1 MPRIARISI
10 APVRGLGLEH
20 PAEVDLTAVGVLE
33 DRRFYLIDD
42 QGRHIDQLVS
52 GALVQVQAHT
62 DPDGTRLR
70 LTMPDG
76 TVIEDVVELGE
87 AIETTIVNR
96 IAVGHVVLGPWGE
109 ALEPFAGRRTRI
121 VRCDRPG
128 GTRVENAVSLITDG
142 SLRELASRV
151 GEPSVDGR
159 RFRMLFEL
167 EGAEPHEEDGWL
179 GGQIAVGEAVLS
191 ITKPDARC
199 AITTQDPDTGARD
212 IDTLRTIIGYR
223 GLRDGRKV
231 DFGVLGE
238 VATPGRV
245 RVGDE
250 VSVVA
255 PGDDTYRARR
265 MRLPAAAEVQ
275 ADEAEADQLEA
286 TAKA

>member
-1 MPRIARISI
+1 MPRVARISI

-20 PAEVDLTAVGVLE
+20 PDAVDLTEVGVLE

-42 QGRHIDQLVS
+42 DDRHIDQLVS
-52 GALVQVQAHT
+52 GALVQVAAHT
-62 DPDGTRLR
+62 DPDAAQLR
-70 LTMPDG
+70 LTFPDG
-76 TVIEDVVELGE
+76 TVIDGVVVLGQP
-87 AIETTIVNR
+87 IETTIVNR
-96 IAVGHVVLGPWGE
+96 IAVGHVVLGPWGD
-109 ALEPFAGRRTRI
+109 ALEPFAGRRIRI

-151 GEPSVDGR
+151 GLPSVDGR

-167 EGAEPHEEDGWL
+167 EGAEAHQEDSWL

-255 PGDDTYRARR
+255 PGDDTFAARR
-265 MRLPAAAEVQ
+265 MRLRAAAEIE
-275 ADEAEADQLEA
+275 ADELEA

>member
-1 MPRIARISI
+1 MPRVARISI

-20 PAEVDLTAVGVLE
+20 PAEVDLTEVGVLE

-42 QGRHIDQLVS
+42 QGRHVDQLVS
-52 GALVQVQAHT
+52 GALVQVGAHT
-62 DPDGTRLR
+62 DPGATLLR
-70 LTMPDG
+70 LAFPDG
-76 TVIEDVVELGE
+76 TVVDEAVELGE

-96 IAVGHVVLGPWGE
+96 IAVGHVVRGPWGD
-109 ALEPFAGRRTRI
+109 ALAPFAGRRIRI
-121 VRCDRPG
+121 VRCDRAG

-142 SLRELASRV
+142 SLRELASQI
-151 GEPSVDGR
+151 GLPSVDGR

-167 EGAEPHEEDGWL
+167 DGADPHVEDRWL

-191 ITKPDARC
+191 ITRPDARC

-238 VATPGRV
+238 VANAGRV

-255 PGDDTYRARR
+255 PGDDTFMARR
-265 MRLPAAAEVQ
+265 MRLPATAES
-275 ADEAEADQLEA
+275 EAHELGA
-286 TAKA
+286 TAKP

>member
-1 MPRIARISI
+1 MPRVTRISI

-20 PAEVDLTAVGVLE
+20 PDAVDLTDVGVVE

-42 QGRHIDQLVS
+42 AGRHIDQLVS
-52 GALVQVQAHT
+52 GALVQVAART
-62 DPDGTRLR
+62 DPDGTLLR
-70 LTMPDG
+70 LTFPDG
-76 TVIEDVVELGE
+76 TVVEGTVELGE

-96 IAVGHVVLGPWGE
+96 IAVGHVVLGQWGD
-109 ALEPFAGRRTRI
+109 ALEPFAGRRIRI

-128 GTRVENAVSLITDG
+128 GTRVENAISLITDG

-151 GEPSVDGR
+151 GRPSVDGR

-167 EGAEPHEEDGWL
+167 EGAEAHEEDSWL
-179 GGQIAVGEAVLS
+179 GGRIAVGEAVLS

-223 GLRDGRKV
+223 GLREGRKV

-255 PGDDTYRARR
+255 PGDDTFRARR
-265 MRLPAAAEVQ
+265 MRLPAAAE
-275 ADEAEADQLEA
+275 AEAVPNELEA

>member
-1 MPRIARISI
+1 MPRVARISI

-20 PAEVDLTAVGVLE
+20 PDTVDLTEVGVLE

-52 GALVQVQAHT
+52 GALVQVGAHT
-62 DPDGTRLR
+62 DHDGTRLR
-70 LTMPDG
+70 MTFPDG
-76 TVIEDVVELGE
+76 SVIDEAVELGE
-87 AIETTIVNR
+87 PIETTIVNR
-96 IAVGHVVLGPWGE
+96 IAVGHVVLGPWGD
-109 ALEPFAGRRTRI
+109 ALEPFAGRRIRI

-142 SLRELASRV
+142 SLRELAGRV
-151 GEPSVDGR
+151 GQASVDGR

-167 EGAEPHEEDGWL
+167 EGAEAHEEDGWL

-199 AITTQDPDTGARD
+199 AITTLDPDTGTRD

-223 GLRDGRKV
+223 GLREGRKV

-245 RVGDE
+245 RVSDE
-250 VSVVA
+250 VTVVA
-255 PGDDTYRARR
+255 LGDDTFKARR
-265 MRLPAAAEVQ
+265 MRLPAPAGAET
-275 ADEAEADQLEA
+275 DELEA

>member
-1 MPRIARISI
+1 MPHVARISI

-20 PAEVDLTAVGVLE
+20 PDAVDLAEVGVLE

-52 GALVQVQAHT
+52 GALVQVGAHT

-70 LTMPDG
+70 MTFPDG
-76 TVIEDVVELGE
+76 SVIDEAVELGE
-87 AIETTIVNR
+87 PIETTIVTR
-96 IAVGHVVLGPWGE
+96 IAVGHVVLGPWGD
-109 ALEPFAGRRTRI
+109 ALEPFAGRRIRV

-128 GTRVENAVSLITDG
+128 GTRVANAVSLITDG
-142 SLRELASRV
+142 SLRELANRV
-151 GEPSVDGR
+151 GEPSIDGR

-167 EGAEPHEEDGWL
+167 EGADVHEEDRWL
-179 GGQIAVGEAVLS
+179 GGQIAVGQAVLS

-199 AITTQDPDTGARD
+199 AITTLDPDTGARD

-223 GLRDGRKV
+223 GLREGRKV

-245 RVGDE
+245 RLGDE
-250 VSVVA
+250 VSVFA
-255 PGDDTYRARR
+255 PGDDTFAARR
-265 MRLPAAAEVQ
+265 MRLRAAAGTG
-275 ADEAEADQLEA
+275 ADELEA
-286 TAKA
+286 TARA

>member
-1 MPRIARISI
+1 MPRVARISI

-20 PAEVDLTAVGVLE
+20 PAEVDLTEVGVVE

-52 GALVQVQAHT
+52 GALVQVKAHT
-62 DPDGTRLR
+62 DPDATRLR
-70 LTMPDG
+70 LTLPDG
-76 TVIEDVVELGE
+76 TALESSVELGE

-96 IAVGHVVLGPWGE
+96 IAVGHVVVGSWGE
-109 ALEPFAGRRTRI
+109 ALEPFAGRRVRI
-121 VRCDRPG
+121 IRCDRPG

-151 GEPSVDGR
+151 GHPSIDAR

-167 EGAEPHEEDGWL
+167 EGAEAHEEDTWL
-179 GGQIAVGEAVLS
+179 GGQIAVGDAVLA

-199 AITTQDPDTGARD
+199 AITTQDPDTGERD
-212 IDTLRTIIGYR
+212 IDALRTIIGYR

-255 PGDDTYRARR
+255 PGDDTFRARR
-265 MRLPAAAEVQ
+265 RQLPAAAAAET
-275 ADEAEADQLEA
+275 DELEA

>member
-1 MPRIARISI
+1 MPRVTRISI

-20 PAEVDLTAVGVLE
+20 PDAVDLMDVGVVE

-42 QGRHIDQLVS
+42 EGRHIDQLVS
-52 GALVQVQAHT
+52 GALVQVGAHT
-62 DPDGTRLR
+62 DPDATRLR
-70 LTMPDG
+70 LAFPDG
-76 TVIEDVVELGE
+76 TVIDEAVELGE

-96 IAVGHVVLGPWGE
+96 IAVGHVVLGPWGD
-109 ALEPFAGRRTRI
+109 ALEPFAGKRIRI
-121 VRCDRPG
+121 VRCDRAG
-128 GTRVENAVSLITDG
+128 GTRVENAVSLIGDG

-151 GEPSVDGR
+151 GRPSIDAR

-167 EGAEPHEEDGWL
+167 EGADAHEEDSWL
-179 GGQIAVGEAVLS
+179 GGQIAVGESVLS

-212 IDTLRTIIGYR
+212 VDTLRTIIGYR

-250 VSVVA
+250 VRVVVA
-255 PGDDTYRARR
+255 GDDTFKAKR
-265 MRLPAAAEVQ
+265 MRLRAEAEV
-275 ADEAEADQLEA
+275 DELEA
-286 TAKA
+286 SAKA

>member
-1 MPRIARISI
+1 MPRVARISI

-20 PAEVDLTAVGVLE
+20 PDAVDLTEVGVVE

-42 QGRHIDQLVS
+42 QGRHVDQLVS
-52 GALVQVQAHT
+52 GALVQVAAHT
-62 DPDGTRLR
+62 DPDGIRLR
-70 LTMPDG
+70 LTFPDG
-76 TVIEDVVELGE
+76 TVIDDAVELGE
-87 AIETTIVNR
+87 SEVTTIVNR
-96 IAVGHVVLGPWGE
+96 TAVGHVVLGPWGE
-109 ALEPFAGRRTRI
+109 ALTPFAGRKVRI

-128 GTRVENAVSLITDG
+128 GTRVENAVSLIGEG
-142 SLRELASRV
+142 SLRELATRV
-151 GEPSVDGR
+151 GQPSVDGR

-167 EGAEPHEEDGWL
+167 EGAEPHEEDSWL
-179 GGQIAVGEAVLS
+179 GGQIAVGKAVLS

-223 GLRDGRKV
+223 GLREGRKV

-238 VATPGRV
+238 VATKGRV
-245 RVGDE
+245 HMGDE

-255 PGDDTYRARR
+255 PGDDTFAARR
-265 MRLPAAAEVQ
+265 MRLRPAAEIE
-275 ADEAEADQLEA
+275 ADELEA

>member
-1 MPRIARISI
+1 MPRVARISI

-20 PAEVDLTAVGVLE
+20 PDTVDLTEVGVVE

-52 GALVQVQAHT
+52 GALVQVKAHT
-62 DPDGTRLR
+62 DPDATRLR
-70 LTMPDG
+70 LALPDG
-76 TVIEDVVELGE
+76 SVIDEAVELGE

-96 IAVGHVVLGPWGE
+96 IAVGHVVVGPWGD
-109 ALEPFAGRRTRI
+109 ALEPFAGRRIRI
-121 VRCDRPG
+121 VRCDRAG

-142 SLRELASRV
+142 SLRELASQV
-151 GEPSVDGR
+151 GRPSVDGR

-167 EGAEPHEEDGWL
+167 EGAGAQEEDGWL
-179 GGQIAVGEAVLS
+179 GGRIAVGEAVLS

-199 AITTQDPDTGARD
+199 AITTLDPDTGARD

-223 GLRDGRKV
+223 GLREGRKV

-245 RVGDE
+245 HVGDE
-250 VSVVA
+250 VSVLV
-255 PGDDTYRARR
+255 PGHDNFTARR
-265 MRLPAAAEVQ
+265 MRLRAAGEGG
-275 ADEAEADQLEA
+275 ADELEA
-286 TAKA
+286 TATA

>member
-20 PAEVDLTAVGVLE
+20 PDTVDLTEVGVVE

-52 GALVQVQAHT
+52 GALVQVKAHT

-70 LTMPDG
+70 LSFPDG
-76 TVIEDVVELGE
+76 TVMDDAVELGE

-96 IAVGHVVLGPWGE
+96 IAVGHLVLGPWGD
-109 ALEPFAGRRTRI
+109 ALEPFAGRRIRL

-128 GTRVENAVSLITDG
+128 GTRVANAVSLITDG
-142 SLRELASRV
+142 SLRELASRL
-151 GEPSVDGR
+151 GQPSVDGR
-159 RFRMLFEL
+159 RFRMLFEVD
-167 EGAEPHEEDGWL
+167 GAEVHEEDSWL

-191 ITKPDARC
+191 VTKPDARC
-199 AITTQDPDTGARD
+199 AITTLNPDTGGRD

-223 GLRDGRKV
+223 GLREGRKV

-250 VSVVA
+250 VSMVA
-255 PGDDTYRARR
+255 RGDDTFTARR
-265 MRLPAAAEVQ
+265 MRLRATA
-275 ADEAEADQLEA
+275 EAEADELEA

>member
-1 MPRIARISI
+1 MPRVTRISI

-20 PAEVDLTAVGVLE
+20 PDAVDLMDVGVVE

-42 QGRHIDQLVS
+42 AGRHIDQLVS
-52 GALVQVQAHT
+52 GALVQVGAHT
-62 DPDGTRLR
+62 NPDATRLR
-70 LTMPDG
+70 LAFPDG
-76 TVIEDVVELGE
+76 TVIDEAVDLGE

-96 IAVGHVVLGPWGE
+96 IAVGHVVLGPWGD
-109 ALEPFAGRRTRI
+109 ALEPFAGRRIRF

-151 GEPSVDGR
+151 GRPSVDGR

-167 EGAEPHEEDGWL
+167 EGAEAHEEDSWL
-179 GGQIAVGEAVLS
+179 GGRIAVGEAVLS

-199 AITTQDPDTGARD
+199 SITTQDPDTGARD
-212 IDTLRTIIGYR
+212 IDTLRSIIDYR
-223 GLRDGRKV
+223 GLREGRKV

-255 PGDDTYRARR
+255 PGDDTFKARR
-265 MRLPAAAEVQ
+265 MRLRAEAQ
-275 ADEAEADQLEA
+275 DEADKLEA

>member
-1 MPRIARISI
+1 MPRVTRISI

-20 PAEVDLTAVGVLE
+20 PDAVDLMDVGVVE

-42 QGRHIDQLVS
+42 EGRHIDQLVS
-52 GALVQVQAHT
+52 GALVQVGAHT
-62 DPDGTRLR
+62 DPDATRLR
-70 LTMPDG
+70 LAFPDG
-76 TVIEDVVELGE
+76 TVIDEAVELGE

-96 IAVGHVVLGPWGE
+96 IAVGHVVLGPWGD
-109 ALEPFAGRRTRI
+109 ALEPFAGKRIRI
-121 VRCDRPG
+121 VRCDRAG
-128 GTRVENAVSLITDG
+128 GTRVENAVSLIGDG

-151 GEPSVDGR
+151 GRPSIDAR

-167 EGAEPHEEDGWL
+167 EGADAHEEDSWL
-179 GGQIAVGEAVLS
+179 GGQIAVGESVLS

-245 RVGDE
+245 RVSDE
-250 VSVVA
+250 VRVVVA
-255 PGDDTYRARR
+255 GDDTFKAKR
-265 MRLPAAAEVQ
+265 MRLRAEAEV
-275 ADEAEADQLEA
+275 DELEA
-286 TAKA
+286 SAKA

>member
-1 MPRIARISI
+1 MPRVARISI

-20 PAEVDLTAVGVLE
+20 PDTVDLTSVGVVD

-52 GALVQVQAHT
+52 GALVQVGAHT
-62 DPDGTRLR
+62 DPDATRLR
-70 LTMPDG
+70 LTFPDG
-76 TVIEDVVELGE
+76 TEIEDDVELGE

-96 IAVGHVVLGPWGE
+96 IAVGHVVRGRWGD
-109 ALEPFAGRRTRI
+109 ALEPFAGRRIRI

-128 GTRVENAVSLITDG
+128 GTRVENAVSLIADG

-151 GEPSVDGR
+151 GLPKVDGR

-167 EGAEPHEEDGWL
+167 EGAEPHEEDSWL

-223 GLRDGRKV
+223 GLREGRKV

-245 RVGDE
+245 RVGAE
-250 VSVVA
+250 VSVVI
-255 PGDDTYRARR
+255 PGDDTFTSRR
-265 MRLPAAAEVQ
+265 MRLRAAA
-275 ADEAEADQLEA
+275 DAEPDVLEA

>member
-1 MPRIARISI
+1 MPRVTRISI

-20 PAEVDLTAVGVLE
+20 PDAVDLMDVGVVE

-42 QGRHIDQLVS
+42 EGRHIDQLVS
-52 GALVQVQAHT
+52 GALVQVGAHT
-62 DPDGTRLR
+62 DPDATRLR
-70 LTMPDG
+70 LAFPDG
-76 TVIEDVVELGE
+76 TVIDEAVELGE

-96 IAVGHVVLGPWGE
+96 IAVGHVVLGPWGD
-109 ALEPFAGRRTRI
+109 ALEPFAGKRIRI
-121 VRCDRPG
+121 VRCDRAG
-128 GTRVENAVSLITDG
+128 GTRVENAVSLIGDG

-151 GEPSVDGR
+151 GRPSIDAR

-167 EGAEPHEEDGWL
+167 EGADAHEEDSWL
-179 GGQIAVGEAVLS
+179 GGQIAVGESVLS

-250 VSVVA
+250 VRVVVA
-255 PGDDTYRARR
+255 GDDTFKAKR
-265 MRLPAAAEVQ
+265 MRLRAEAEV
-275 ADEAEADQLEA
+275 DELEA
-286 TAKA
+286 SAKA

>member
-1 MPRIARISI
+1 MPRVSRISI

-20 PAEVDLTAVGVLE
+20 PDAVDLTDVGVVE

-42 QGRHIDQLVS
+42 AGRHIDQLVS
-52 GALVQVQAHT
+52 GALVQVAAHT
-62 DPDGTRLR
+62 DPDATRLR
-70 LTMPDG
+70 LALPDG
-76 TVIEDVVELGE
+76 TVIDEAVELGE

-96 IAVGHVVLGPWGE
+96 IAVGHVVLGRWGD
-109 ALEPFAGRRTRI
+109 ALEPFAGRRIRI

-151 GEPSVDGR
+151 GRPSVDGR

-167 EGAEPHEEDGWL
+167 EGADPHEEDSWL
-179 GGQIAVGEAVLS
+179 GGQIAVGESVLS

-223 GLRDGRKV
+223 GLREGRKV

-245 RVGDE
+245 RLGDA
-250 VSVVA
+250 VSVVT
-255 PGDDTYRARR
+255 PGDDRFMARR
-265 MRLPAAAEVQ
+265 MRLRAAAKAG
-275 ADEAEADQLEA
+275 ADELEA

>member
-1 MPRIARISI
+1 MPHVARISI

-20 PAEVDLTAVGVLE
+20 PTAVDLTEIGVLE

-42 QGRHIDQLVS
+42 AGRHIDQLVS
-52 GALVQVQAHT
+52 GALVQVGAHT
-62 DPDGTRLR
+62 DADGMRLR
-70 LTMPDG
+70 LTLPDG
-76 TVIEDVVELGE
+76 TVLDDAVELGE
-87 AIETTIVNR
+87 PIETTIVNR
-96 IAVGHVVLGPWGE
+96 IAVGHVVLGPWGD
-109 ALEPFAGRRTRI
+109 ALEPFAGRRIRI

-128 GTRVENAVSLITDG
+128 GTRVANAVSLITDG

-151 GEPSVDGR
+151 GQPTVDGR

-167 EGAEPHEEDGWL
+167 EGAEAHEEDGWL

-199 AITTQDPDTGARD
+199 AITTLDPDTGVRD

-223 GLRDGRKV
+223 GLREGRKV

-238 VATPGRV
+238 VATPGQV
-245 RVGDE
+245 RVDDE

-255 PGDDTYRARR
+255 PGDDTFSARR
-265 MRLPAAAEVQ
+265 MRLRAAADAG
-275 ADEAEADQLEA
+275 ADELET

>member
-1 MPRIARISI
+1 VPRVSRISI

-20 PAEVDLTAVGVLE
+20 PDAVELTEVGVLE

-42 QGRHIDQLVS
+42 DGRHIDQLVS
-52 GALVQVQAHT
+52 GALVRVGAHT
-62 DPDGTRLR
+62 DPDATRLR
-70 LTMPDG
+70 LTFPDG
-76 TVIEDVVELGE
+76 TVIDEAVELGE

-96 IAVGHVVLGPWGE
+96 IAVGHVVRGPWGDS
-109 ALEPFAGRRTRI
+109 LEPFAGRRVRI

-142 SLRELASRV
+142 SLRELASQV
-151 GEPSVDGR
+151 GKPSIDAR

-167 EGAEPHEEDGWL
+167 EGAEAHEEDTWL
-179 GGQIAVGEAVLS
+179 GGQIAVGDAVLAL
-191 ITKPDARC
+191 TKPDARC
-199 AITTQDPDTGARD
+199 AITTQDPDTGERD
-212 IDTLRTIIGYR
+212 IDTLRTIIDYR

-250 VSVVA
+250 VTVVVA
-255 PGDDTYRARR
+255 GGDTFEARR
-265 MRLPAAAEVQ
+265 MQLRAEAQ
-275 ADEAEADQLEA
+275 AGADELGA

>member
-1 MPRIARISI
+1 MSRIARISI

-20 PAEVDLTAVGVLE
+20 PDSVDLTDVGVVE

-42 QGRHIDQLVS
+42 EGRHVDQLVS
-52 GALVQVQAHT
+52 GALVQVAART
-62 DPDGTRLR
+62 DPDATRLGM
-70 LTMPDG
+70 TFPDG
-76 TVIEDVVELGE
+76 TVIDELVELGE
-87 AIETTIVNR
+87 AIETTIVKR
-96 IAVGHVVLGPWGE
+96 TAIGHVVVGPWGD
-109 ALEPFAGRRTRI
+109 ALEPFAGRRVRI

-128 GTRVENAVSLITDG
+128 GTRVQNAVSLIGDG
-142 SLRELASRV
+142 SLLELANQV
-151 GEPSVDGR
+151 GRTSVDGR

-179 GGQIAVGEAVLS
+179 GGEIAVGSAVLR

-199 AITTQDPDTGARD
+199 AITTHDPDTGDRD

-238 VATPGRV
+238 VASPGRV

-250 VSVVA
+250 VSVRI
-255 PGDDTYRARR
+255 PGRNTFEARR
-265 MRLPAAAEVQ
+265 MRLRSV
-275 ADEAEADQLEA
+275 ADDLGVS
-286 TAKA
+286 AKA